1 VAQPRWWSGRTAAVL
16 DGLLAAA
23 LAGLGLAELLA
34 WLPAD
39 GPAPRPLGLAVTAVV
54 LSTAALAVRRRWP
67 LAVAVGIF
75 AVQIAPL
82 PLPSWAGT
90 PFWGG
95 AVPAG
100 VALYSVARHTA
111 GHTPTR
117 ALLLPAALLLAY
129 LVWLPGFTT
138 IDDVAFLVLSLGAAW
153 GAGRLLTRAQES
165 NRRLAMA
172 MDALERESAVRERA
186 AAMGERARVAR
197 EQRCRER
204 AGGDAGAGL
213 DVRRADRRRSAGARL
228 RRPRVAAGRGAGVS
242 TRIVVADDQALVRAG
257 FRSILDRQGD
267 LEVVGEAGD
276 GVEAVEVCRAT
287 RPDVVLMDVRMP
299 RADGLEATR
308 RLMADRDPPR
318 VLILTTFDLDEYVYA
333 ALKVGASGFLL
344 KDASPERL
352 VDGVR
357 AVASGDSLLAPSVTK
372 RVIETYVSAP
382 PPSAGTP
389 AALAALTDREREVLV
404 EIAAG
409 RSNAEIAAAL
419 HLSEATVKTHVTRVL
434 TKLGLRDRVQAVV
447 LAYECGFVR
456 PGDTRKGAT
465 G

>member
-1 VAQPRWWSGRTAAVL
+1 MAQPRWWSGRTAAVL

-197 EQRCRER
+197 ELHDVVAHSVSVMVVQ
-204 AGGDAGAGL
+204 AGAARMGLDDDTDAARSSLLAVESTGRQALHDLRRLLGVLKTGDAGADLAPQPTLAALSLLADRMCAAGL
-213 DVRRADRRRSAGARL
+213 DVELREEGAPAPMSEGLELSAYRIVQEALTNALRHAGPTKVTIVIRHGPELEIDVCDEGPPDGSVGPARQQHGAGSGLEGMRE
-228 RRPRVAAGRGAGVS
+228 RVSMFGGRIVAGRRGPGYGVH
-242 TRIVVADDQALVRAG
+242 VWLP
-257 FRSILDRQGD
+257 
-267 LEVVGEAGD
+267 VGE
-276 GVEAVEVCRAT
+276 
-287 RPDVVLMDVRMP
+287 
-299 RADGLEATR
+299 
-308 RLMADRDPPR
+308 
-318 VLILTTFDLDEYVYA
+318 
-333 ALKVGASGFLL
+333 
-344 KDASPERL
+344 
-352 VDGVR
+352 
-357 AVASGDSLLAPSVTK
+357 
-372 RVIETYVSAP
+372 
-382 PPSAGTP
+382 P
-389 AALAALTDREREVLV
+389 A
-404 EIAAG
+404 
-409 RSNAEIAAAL
+409 
-419 HLSEATVKTHVTRVL
+419 
-434 TKLGLRDRVQAVV
+434 
-447 LAYECGFVR
+447 
-456 PGDTRKGAT
+456 
-465 G
+465 